1 MNFWKNGKMDKITK
15 DTVLAM
21 IKNASVG
28 LTPYVSR
35 LYNEEFNDHTNN
47 KQKQKH
53 EEQNQK
59 DNDISLI

>member
-1 MNFWKNGKMDKITK
+1 MDKITK

-47 KQKQKH
+47 KQKQKQ